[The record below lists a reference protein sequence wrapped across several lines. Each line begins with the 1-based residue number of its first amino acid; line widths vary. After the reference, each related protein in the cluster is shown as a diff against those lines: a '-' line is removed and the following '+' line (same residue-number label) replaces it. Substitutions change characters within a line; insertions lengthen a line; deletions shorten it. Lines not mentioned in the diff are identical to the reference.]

1 MQNFYKLS
9 SFYNCFINRRRKKN
23 ITLSES
29 PLISIVKTAV
39 NKHKTGILL
48 WQSYLLGA
56 FKVTRT
62 NSFCIELVIIR
73 IDSTYESYFCQ
84 IHHEVNNRS
93 TLDLKCNYLL
103 TRTRITGFVHVYWI
117 FCLLQPLPLPIQPK
131 LGLQPRQNLPL
142 FISLLIHKRKEIG
155 SQSVQGCTL
164 VSWLTKRA
172 GGFPG
177 SQIIYWYH
185 ALIKKR
191 EVIETS
197 YNFELI

>member
-1 MQNFYKLS
+1 MQNFYNLS

-93 TLDLKCNYLL
+93 TQSLDLKCNYLL
-103 TRTRITGFVHVYWI
+103 TRTRITGSVDVYCI
-117 FCLLQPLPLPIQPK
+117 FCLLQPPPPQTEARLAASTQP
-131 LGLQPRQNLPL
+131 PP
-142 FISLLIHKRKEIG
+142 FHITAH
-155 SQSVQGCTL
+155 SQKKIN
-164 VSWLTKRA
+164 WLTKRA
-172 GGFPG
+172 GVYPCKLA
-177 SQIIYWYH
+177 H
-185 ALIKKR
+185 
-191 EVIETS
+191 ETCWGVS
-197 YNFELI
+197 W

>member
-84 IHHEVNNRS
+84 NHHEVNNRGTQS
-93 TLDLKCNYLL
+93 LNLKCNYLL
-103 TRTRITGFVHVYWI
+103 TRTRITGSVDVYCI
-117 FCLLQPLPLPIQPK
+117 SCLLQTPPPPQPK
-131 LGLQPRQNLPL
+131 LGLQPRHNLPL

-172 GGFPG
+172 GVFPG
-177 SQIIYWYH
+177 SLIIINTMLW
-185 ALIKKR
+185 LWKGK
-191 EVIETS
+191 
-197 YNFELI
+197 